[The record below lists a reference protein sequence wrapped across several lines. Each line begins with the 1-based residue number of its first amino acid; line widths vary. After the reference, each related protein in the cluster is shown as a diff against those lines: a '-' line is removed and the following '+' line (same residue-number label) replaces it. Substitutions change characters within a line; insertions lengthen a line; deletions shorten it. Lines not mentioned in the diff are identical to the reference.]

1 MLLLVLEQEVQ
12 VMVAHTHSHK
22 QTTMVMDHFQ
32 VHQNLLDQAI
42 ISIINLNRISQIT
55 MDFQMASIQL
65 LYHLLSINNFQIM
78 DQHFH
83 ITHNQIHSSI
93 NNRHWWI
100 HSNLVSMEIHINNL
114 SQHRSHFSRLLHLN
128 NSVNIWNQYKTN
140 MLCKYFM
147 WKFFL
152 M

>member
-12 VMVAHTHSHK
+12 VMVAHTRSHK

-42 ISIINLNRISQIT
+42 ISIINLDRISQIT
-55 MDFQMASIQL
+55 MDSQMALIQL

-78 DQHFH
+78 DQHFR

-93 NNRHWWI
+93 NNRHCWI
-100 HSNLVSMEIHINNL
+100 HSNLVIMEIHINNL
-114 SQHRSHFSRLLHLN
+114 SQHRFHFNHSQHLN
-128 NSVNIWNQYKTN
+128 SSMNIWNQYKTN

-147 WKFFL
+147 
-152 M
+152 